1 VEQIVVKG
9 RLETESIGSGSR
21 RAGCYVLIDE
31 TAGEALY
38 ALSDPRDLLNE
49 VAPATSFRCTARLR
63 RPKKASRCSRSSGS
77 IEQSR
82 ALAPVSVPL
91 LLCGDHRPIE
101 EVQEPL
107 AVLRVV
113 VGRDVPVTL

>member
-38 ALSDPRDLLNE
+38 ALSDPRDLLKGR
-49 VAPATSFRCTARLR
+49 RCDLVQVHGTVTETEE
-63 RPKKASRCSRSSGS
+63 G
-77 IEQSR
+77 
-82 ALAPVSVPL
+82 VPL
-91 LLCGDHRPIE
+91 L
-101 EVQEPL
+101 EV
-107 AVLRVV
+107 VRV
-113 VGRDVPVTL
+113 D